1 MAKITKSN
9 LRNAS
14 LKLLGVGAGI
24 TTAGLVWATYSGY
37 NAIKTASMPETQQP
51 LTTNMS
57 AIGYVDTLNM
67 QASPKDLMELPSVLE
82 QGV

>member
-9 LRNAS
+9 LKSAS
-14 LKLLGVGAGI
+14 LKLLGVSAGV
-24 TTAGLVWATYSGY
+24 TAFGLGWAMYSGY
-37 NAIKTASMPETQQP
+37 NTIKTASMPETQQP